1 MKDYREQY
9 TFTKISSEG
18 GRAVSSNNIQFEEVY
33 LDDII
38 QNFESFLRGCGFH
51 FKGNLQIV
59 SDDEIL

>member
-1 MKDYREQY
+1 MKDYKEQY
-9 TFTKISSEG
+9 TFTKISSEN

-38 QNFESFLRGCGFH
+38 QNFESFLRGGGFH

-59 SDDEIL
+59 NDDENV

>member
-9 TFTKISSEG
+9 TFTKTSSEN
-18 GRAVSSNNIQFEEVY
+18 GRAISSNNIQFEEVY
-33 LDDII
+33 LDDIV

-59 SDDEIL
+59 DNNEDV

>member
-1 MKDYREQY
+1 MKDYKEQY
-9 TFTKISSEG
+9 TFTKISSEN

-38 QNFESFLRGCGFH
+38 QNFESFLRGSGFH

-59 SDDEIL
+59 NDDENV

>member
-38 QNFESFLRGCGFH
+38 QNFESFLKGCGFH

-59 SDDEIL
+59 NDDEIL